1 MFFKLRTMLK
11 FMAKNFEF
19 DVSDT
24 RNLTNALTK
33 KLHTFIERERERERE
48 RESRLILW
56 TRFRSRIKNGNDIRP
71 MLKTIKH

>member
-1 MFFKLRTMLK
+1 
-11 FMAKNFEF
+11 MAKNFEF

>member
-33 KLHTFIERERERERE
+33 KLHTFIERERKRERERE
-48 RESRLILW
+48 RERE
-56 TRFRSRIKNGNDIRP
+56 RAG
-71 MLKTIKH
+71 

>member
-24 RNLTNALTK
+24 GNLTNALTK
-33 KLHTFIERERERERE
+33 KLHTLIEREE
-48 RESRLILW
+48 
-56 TRFRSRIKNGNDIRP
+56 
-71 MLKTIKH
+71 H

>member
-1 MFFKLRTMLK
+1 
-11 FMAKNFEF
+11 MAKNFEF

-48 RESRLILW
+48 QVNTLDQVQIENKEW
-56 TRFRSRIKNGNDIRP
+56 K
-71 MLKTIKH
+71 

>member
-1 MFFKLRTMLK
+1 
-11 FMAKNFEF
+11 MAKNFEF

-24 RNLTNALTK
+24 GNLTNALTK
-33 KLHTFIERERERERE
+33 KLHTLIERERERE

-71 MLKTIKH
+71 MLKTIKHYVAKIIQKA